1 MHKSQWFTHFNNH
14 LAFYQG
20 RFFKRKKSSKYF
32 FISHAFL
39 TIANLQW
46 SNQVKRGDENG
57 SKIKQARPNEKS

>member
-1 MHKSQWFTHFNNH
+1 MHKSQFTHFNNH
-14 LAFYQG
+14 LAYYQG
-20 RFFKRKKSSKYF
+20 RFFKRKKSSKHF

-57 SKIKQARPNEKS
+57 SKIGEAQPNEKS